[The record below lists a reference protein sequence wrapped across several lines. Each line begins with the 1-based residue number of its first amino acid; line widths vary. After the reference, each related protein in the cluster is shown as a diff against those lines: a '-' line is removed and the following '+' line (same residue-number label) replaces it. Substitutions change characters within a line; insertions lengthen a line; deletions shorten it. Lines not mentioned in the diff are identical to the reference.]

1 MNSLKIKMMWTLVV
15 GLSLLQFSFALL
27 MSTQEHENTCAFSE
41 HCILASVI
49 NESEAVLP
57 TLLTL
62 AVPVFFVFL
71 SYSENKS
78 SLSFV
83 PLRPDRNLLRRT
95 LKGVIQRE

>member
-1 MNSLKIKMMWTLVV
+1 MKSLKTKMLWMLIV

-27 MSTQEHENTCAFSE
+27 MSSQGHENTCAFSE
-41 HCILASVI
+41 HCILESAV
-49 NESEAVLP
+49 NQSEAVLP
-57 TLLTL
+57 LLLTL
-62 AVPVFFVFL
+62 VVPVFFVFL

-78 SLSFV
+78 SLSPV